1 MRRIWDETSQ
11 VDLAIKIILVVSPNS
26 VSVTGYRVW
35 AVVMMEGHCREGK
48 ERINPEKD

>member
-1 MRRIWDETSQ
+1 MRRIWNETSQ

-26 VSVTGYRVW
+26 APVAGYRVW
-35 AVVMMEGHCREGK
+35 VVVTMGGHCREGK